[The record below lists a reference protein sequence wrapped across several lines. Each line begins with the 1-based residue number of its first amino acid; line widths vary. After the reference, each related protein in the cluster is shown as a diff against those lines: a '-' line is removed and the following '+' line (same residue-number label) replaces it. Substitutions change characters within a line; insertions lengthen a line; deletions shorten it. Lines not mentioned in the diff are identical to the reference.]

1 MFGSLICEKHAKFN
15 LGLAKAPD
23 SRANKRMKYL
33 IPFLLLAA
41 CAVPDTAPAP
51 LPAPALPDTCNAT
64 RHMGLIGQ
72 PATAL
77 ERVLIMDMVRVIRP
91 DDMVTMD
98 FRPDRINFY
107 INAEETISDIRCG

>member
-1 MFGSLICEKHAKFN
+1 MRHF
-15 LGLAKAPD
+15 
-23 SRANKRMKYL
+23 

-41 CAVPDTAPAP
+41 CAVPDAEPAP
-51 LPAPALPDTCNAT
+51 TMPDTCGVA
-64 RHMGLIGQ
+64 RHINLIGQ

-98 FRPDRINFY
+98 FREERINFY
-107 INAEETISDIRCG
+107 ISADEKISDIRCG

>member
-1 MFGSLICEKHAKFN
+1 MVCPLIGEKSRDFN
-15 LGLAKAPD
+15 LALAKA
-23 SRANKRMKYL
+23 RVRGANGGMKYV

-41 CAVPDTAPAP
+41 CAVPDTDPAP
-51 LPAPALPDTCNAT
+51 EPAMPDTCNAT
-64 RHMGLIGQ
+64 ARLDLIGQ

-98 FRPDRINFY
+98 YRENRINFY
-107 INAEETISDIRCG
+107 VNEAGLISDIRCG